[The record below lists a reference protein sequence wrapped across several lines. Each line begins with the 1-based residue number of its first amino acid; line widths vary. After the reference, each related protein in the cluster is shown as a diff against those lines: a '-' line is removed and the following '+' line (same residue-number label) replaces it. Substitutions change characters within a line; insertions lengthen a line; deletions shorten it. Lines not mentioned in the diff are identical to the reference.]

1 MSIDREAL
9 IAAATA
15 VMVREGGRLAEWHSW
30 RCQYPEVYGQCN
42 CNEGAAAEI
51 IRELLPLIADA
62 IKDVDDRTW
71 TSRTVKRSVD
81 WHRGMQRGARL
92 VRSLGGNDGSAT

>member
-1 MSIDREAL
+1 MTALTRDAL
-9 IAAATA
+9 IEA
-15 VMVREGGRLAEWHSW
+15 
-30 RCQYPEVYGQCN
+30 
-42 CNEGAAAEI
+42 AAAEVVTRAI
-51 IRELLPLIADA
+51 MMAGAEISASDLVEFALDAVLPLIADA

-92 VRSLGGNDGSAT
+92 VRSLGGGQ